1 MSLLKHAKQYLAN
14 QSKYAHLNAFVSRIE
29 PSKLLSRAEVSTNN
43 DVETGPHAVSDKPI
57 AIKDNICTKELKT
70 TASSGILKDFTS
82 PYDATVVKLL
92 QDAGAVVAGKTNM
105 DEFGMGSHSTHSHIG
120 PVKMQRHAGEEKSAG
135 GSSGGSALAVASA
148 QCWAALGTDTGG
160 SVRLPAAYTGVVGF
174 KPSYGLLS
182 RWGIIAYANSLD
194 TVGIMGKNV
203 GDVDAVFNKLNAYDS
218 QDPTSLPPSTRS
230 RLEKG
235 GTKRSTPLRIGI
247 PLDYNIA
254 TLQPAVRREWIR
266 TLKKLW
272 EDGHSLHPVRLPATQ
287 HALSAYYILAPAEA
301 SSNLA
306 KYDGV
311 RYGSRAEGVDGTSES
326 VLFARTRGQG
336 FGVEVQR
343 RVLLGAFTLSA
354 QAIDNYF
361 IQAQKVRRLVQQD
374 FDKVFAT
381 QNPLLDETT
390 SLSGGEDKV
399 DVIIC
404 PTAPTLAPSLASIKE
419 QDPVHAYMND
429 VFTVPASLAGLP
441 AISVPVQIAEQ
452 AARRGEANTEN
463 AGIQVIGQYGDDELV
478 LQVADVVAGV
488 SPTSQANAGPEVT
501 SWGASTLENNDST
514 A

>member
-14 QSKYAHLNAFVSRIE
+14 QSKYAHLNAFVSRVE

-43 DVETGPHAVSDKPI
+43 DVETGPHNVSDKPI

-105 DEFGMGSHSTHSHIG
+105 DEFGMGSHSTHSHAG
-120 PVKMQRHAGEEKSAG
+120 PVKMQRHAGEETSAG

-160 SVRLPAAYTGVVGF
+160 SVRLPAAYTGVMGF

-182 RWGIIAYANSLD
+182 RWGVIAYANSLD
-194 TVGIMGKNV
+194 TVGILGRNV

-235 GTKRSTPLRIGI
+235 GTKQPTQLRIGI

-254 TLQPAVRREWIR
+254 TLQPVIRQAWIR

-311 RYGSRAEGVDGTSES
+311 RYGSRAEGVDGTPES

-336 FGVEVQR
+336 FGSEVQR
-343 RVLLGAFTLSA
+343 RILLGAFTLSA

-374 FDKVFAT
+374 FDNVFAT

-390 SLSGGEDKV
+390 SPSEREDKV

-419 QDPVHAYMND
+419 NDPVDAYMND

-441 AISVPVQIAEQ
+441 AISIPVQIEEQ
-452 AARRGEANTEN
+452 AAKHGESNIEN
-463 AGIQVIGQYGDDELV
+463 AGIQIIGQYGDDDLV
-478 LQVADVVAGV
+478 LQVADVVAGI

-501 SWGASTLENNDST
+501 SWGASTLEKDNST